1 MNISDPQGKA
11 PATRPP
17 PGGNFTEA
25 PPPALTE
32 DLTPAASTSAI
43 HPSRL
48 QAIEQAPPA
57 HAYGAPSMRGGRG
70 RGGFAAAP
78 VAPRGGRGFGRNA
91 GVTGENKV
99 APQGGM
105 RSWGSTPLGGSPAPE
120 SASTPATFTPAI
132 PVAAN
137 GMNGGEKKKKGKKGD
152 KGGTGSK
159 AGVKATHNQ
168 ILANAETVIVAPA
181 PPTTVNEDSE
191 PSKKRKRD
199 DSAIPTASTTEVSEK
214 IMKRLRKNV
223 SKLESTDKETIS
235 LSEYLGLVGKGKKD
249 AVIDRDTVLA
259 GLKVGLEGGKWVLS
273 V

>member
-1 MNISDPQGKA
+1 
-11 PATRPP
+11 
-17 PGGNFTEA
+17 
-25 PPPALTE
+25 
-32 DLTPAASTSAI
+32 
-43 HPSRL
+43 
-48 QAIEQAPPA
+48 
-57 HAYGAPSMRGGRG
+57 MRGGRG

-105 RSWGSTPLGGSPAPE
+105 RSWGSTPLGGSPVPE

-132 PVAAN
+132 PVTAN

-168 ILANAETVIVAPA
+168 ILGSNGKAETGNTA
-181 PPTTVNEDSE
+181 TVQSTHEDNDE

-249 AVIDRDTVLA
+249 EVIDRDTVLA

>member
-1 MNISDPQGKA
+1 
-11 PATRPP
+11 
-17 PGGNFTEA
+17 
-25 PPPALTE
+25 
-32 DLTPAASTSAI
+32 
-43 HPSRL
+43 
-48 QAIEQAPPA
+48 
-57 HAYGAPSMRGGRG
+57 MRGGRG

-105 RSWGSTPLGGSPAPE
+105 RSWGSTPLGGSPVPE
-120 SASTPATFTPAI
+120 STTPAAFTPVV
-132 PVAAN
+132 PVNATN
-137 GMNGGEKKKKGKKGD
+137 GNGEKKKKGKKGD

-168 ILANAETVIVAPA
+168 ILGSNGKAETGNTATEKAPHNAALANAETVIVAPA
-181 PPTTVNEDSE
+181 PPTTTNEDSE
-191 PSKKRKRD
+191 PSKKRKRY
-199 DSAIPTASTTEVSEK
+199 DSAIPTTTTTAEVSEK

-249 AVIDRDTVLA
+249 EVIDRESVLA

>member
-1 MNISDPQGKA
+1 
-11 PATRPP
+11 
-17 PGGNFTEA
+17 
-25 PPPALTE
+25 
-32 DLTPAASTSAI
+32 
-43 HPSRL
+43 
-48 QAIEQAPPA
+48 
-57 HAYGAPSMRGGRG
+57 MRGGRG

-105 RSWGSTPLGGSPAPE
+105 RSWGSTPLGGSPVPE
-120 SASTPATFTPAI
+120 STTPAAFSTPAV
-132 PVAAN
+132 PVHATN
-137 GMNGGEKKKKGKKGD
+137 GNGEKKKKGKKGD
-152 KGGTGSK
+152 KGGTGSNAGKK
-159 AGVKATHNQ
+159 APHNAA
-168 ILANAETVIVAPA
+168 LASAETVIVAPA
-181 PPTTVNEDSE
+181 PPTTTNDDSE

-199 DSAIPTASTTEVSEK
+199 DSAIPTTTTTEVSEK

-249 AVIDRDTVLA
+249 EVIDRESVLA